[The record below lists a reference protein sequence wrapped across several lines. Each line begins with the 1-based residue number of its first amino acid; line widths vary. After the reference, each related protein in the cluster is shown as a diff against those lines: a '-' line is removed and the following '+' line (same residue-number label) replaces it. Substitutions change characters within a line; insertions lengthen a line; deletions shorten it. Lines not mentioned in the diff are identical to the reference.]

1 MKQRIKSIKQIWPMT
16 KIELY
21 KIIRGHIPIYIL
33 AFYTFLLF
41 IHMQDKTWEAYIN
54 GTFFMYST
62 VIGLMGFGI
71 LSSWVFGREYQD
83 QTFKDLLSLPISR
96 TSLVCAKFLALEL
109 CFIGITALAIGVT
122 FVLGSCFNLADF
134 NLSLAGSIVKRLVI
148 ATSFNISLSFLF
160 PFIASMAR
168 GILAPVSISFGGLI
182 IAVIF
187 GSQPVG
193 RYIPWAIPGIYL
205 SNPQLINWVSRLS
218 ISGIVFIGVYGT
230 ILWWNYTDQ
239 K

>member
-1 MKQRIKSIKQIWPMT
+1 MKQIWSMI

-21 KIIRGHIPIYIL
+21 KMIRGHIPIYIL
-33 AFYTFLLF
+33 AFYSFLLF
-41 IHMQDKTWEAYIN
+41 IHMQDKTWEAFLN
-54 GTFFMYST
+54 DTFFMYST

-122 FVLGSCFNLADF
+122 FTLGSCFHLADF
-134 NLSLAGSIVKRLVI
+134 NLTLVGSIVKRIVI
-148 ATSFNISLSFLF
+148 ATSYNIGLCFLF
-160 PFIASMAR
+160 PFIASMSR
-168 GILAPVSISFGGLI
+168 DILVPVSVSFGALI
-182 IAVIF
+182 TAVIF
-187 GSQPVG
+187 GSQPIG
-193 RYIPWAIPGIYL
+193 RYIPWSIPGIYL
-205 SNPQLINWVSRLS
+205 SNPQLINWISRLS
-218 ISGIVFIGVYGT
+218 ISGIVFIGIYGT
-230 ILWWNYTDQ
+230 ILWWNYADQ